1 MFFVVAG
8 VLFAVFPFQ
17 IFGFIRRTYDSF
29 GMSKRRVMKG
39 LPDTPNGMRAF
50 GIVLATGAL
59 GMVVFFVW
67 QCCSTLP

>member
-1 MFFVVAG
+1 
-8 VLFAVFPFQ
+8 
-17 IFGFIRRTYDSF
+17 
-29 GMSKRRVMKG
+29 MKG

-67 QCCSTLP
+67 QYCSTLP